1 MIEPT
6 KNHDPAVPLISDF
19 YSLSAICF
27 GFMAPAV
34 LVHFNLFLR
43 PKVAKM
49 SYCRYEICFTVSSLY
64 AKYPPTTTTHTHT
77 NIHTLLFP
85 LITNPDLYQQS
96 PSVLLPGVVSYCLFS
111 SCVLAS
117 QLQMT
122 PVFPDNSDILP
133 YILFVKAMS
142 HQQCY
147 ISQSCCFIYKILML
161 SLQEKQG

>member
-1 MIEPT
+1 MTLQFP
-6 KNHDPAVPLISDF
+6 S
-19 YSLSAICF
+19 SLTFIVF
-27 GFMAPAV
+27 QPFV
-34 LVHFNLFLR
+34 LVLWPPLFWFTLTCFCG
-43 PKVAKM
+43 PKWPKCLIADM
-49 SYCRYEICFTVSSLY
+49 RFVSLFPVFMPSQW
-64 AKYPPTTTTHTHT
+64 YPTHHHHTHTHT